1 MGSIHAVG
9 GGKAPMR
16 PTPGGSHTRGG
27 HRPGAVKPYSE
38 TAEPLVEGG
47 PWQLLIT
54 EKAF

>member
-9 GGKAPMR
+9 AGKAPMR
-16 PTPGGSHTRGG
+16 PTPGGSHTWGG